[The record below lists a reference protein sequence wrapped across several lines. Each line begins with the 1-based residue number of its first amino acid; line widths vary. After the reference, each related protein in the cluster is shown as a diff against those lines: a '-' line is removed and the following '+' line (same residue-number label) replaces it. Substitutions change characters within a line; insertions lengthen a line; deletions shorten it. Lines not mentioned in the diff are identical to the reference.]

1 MTVSAGHQANTRQ
14 NAVYEEEG
22 MKATIIQG
30 KSQEAAHRSQIRY
43 VFQRVSHLY
52 CLLKQTAT
60 LWS

>member
-30 KSQEAAHRSQIRY
+30 KSQEAAHRSQFDMFSN
-43 VFQRVSHLY
+43 VFRTSSV
-52 CLLKQTAT
+52 C
-60 LWS
+60 